1 MLACLTIMEL
11 MCLYVCICV
20 YMCAYVCMCVMRV
33 MCANSFQRK
42 RPKATKVFAGDL
54 GIQGII
60 SFI

>member
-1 MLACLTIMEL
+1 MLACLTKMEL

-20 YMCAYVCMCVMRV
+20 YMCV

-42 RPKATKVFAGDL
+42 RPKATKVFVGDL